1 MPIKPPLSEALSA
14 LFIHECGNVKS
25 KAPKNEAA
33 KTTRSTKNAI
43 LK

>member
-33 KTTRSTKNAI
+33 KLQEVQKMQY
-43 LK
+43 